1 MTTKP
6 FHIEV
11 FRDGVELNGGSLD
24 GAEMEECKLPD
35 GTEAYM
41 LLLPKDIVS
50 TKLSLRAVRAPA
62 LNGAPAAKE
71 IEAPVATKPEPAE
84 PAPAK
89 TVPAEPAPA
98 KIEAVEAKPKRP
110 KTKRKLTQRPDAAG
124 IAPIDVRTSLDVLKL
139 TSPTLTRLTDNGIT
153 TIGQLINKTEENLH
167 EYGLGPSTTARI
179 RTSLYKVGHELTVKD
194 PKLTDICIAPMTL
207 IKLRQHGIKTVDD
220 LTNFSREELSTIPG
234 CNDNQLDKFE
244 VRLARFKKALKTE

>member
-11 FRDGVELNGGSLD
+11 FRDGATLNGVALD
-24 GAEMEECKLPD
+24 GAEVEEGKLPD
-35 GTEAYM
+35 GTEAFIV
-41 LLLPKDIVS
+41 LLPKDLVS

-62 LNGAPAAKE
+62 LNGAPAPQE
-71 IEAPVATKPEPAE
+71 IEAPVAAE

-89 TVPAEPAPA
+89 TEPAKPAPA
-98 KIEAVEAKPKRP
+98 KTEAVEAKPKRP

>member
-11 FRDGVELNGGSLD
+11 FRDGATLNGVPLD
-24 GAEMEECKLPD
+24 GAEVEEGELPD
-35 GTEAYM
+35 GTKA
-41 LLLPKDIVS
+41 LIVLLPRDLVS

-71 IEAPVATKPEPAE
+71 IEAPVAAEPVAAE
-84 PAPAK
+84 PAPA
-89 TVPAEPAPA
+89 
-98 KIEAVEAKPKRP
+98 EAVEAKAKPKRP